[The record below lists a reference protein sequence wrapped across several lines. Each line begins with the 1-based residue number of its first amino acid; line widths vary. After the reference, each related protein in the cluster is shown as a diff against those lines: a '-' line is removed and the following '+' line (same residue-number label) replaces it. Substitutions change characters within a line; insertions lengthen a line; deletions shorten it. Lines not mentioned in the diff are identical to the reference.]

1 MAETVFRGPGFVG
14 GSMLDGRIETMDGP
28 SVTYQGDG
36 IPDCRFWPTRK
47 DGLYPGRVP
56 AILNSPYVVMCD
68 NIPQAASTTSL
79 AAAQAPTINV
89 PLTLSAGALAQ
100 ANGTTAGN
108 PTMSPGVPLIPLTVA
123 ANGSMQWSGAA
134 VSVLALD
141 FGFTTGTT
149 TTGGTSQTITVP
161 DSTLFY
167 PGQWLYVG
175 GAGNSGKTL
184 PLLTQVLTLASAT
197 TITVSVGAASAI
209 TNAPIGSANMPG
221 PLPFQSPGGV
231 GQYLP
236 TSVQPYFNAG
246 TGLGAFL
253 NPPEAVA
260 RCLSVTA
267 NAGATVQN
275 VTFNGYDVFGQKL
288 TCTVATVAAAT
299 VFTPKA
305 FKYLVSVVPGTTDAG
320 HTLSIGTSDTYGFN
334 LRSDKWEYTSTLWN
348 GAFLTANAGWL
359 AGVKTNPA
367 TAATGDVRGT
377 FQMSTSATTGGSNA
391 GAGGTGA
398 TATASNG
405 STVRLMMA
413 TTIPLYND
421 VFATPQ
427 NPAPLFGVIQF

>member
-1 MAETVFRGPGFVG
+1 MAETVFRGPGYVA
-14 GSMLDGRIETMDGP
+14 GSMLDGRDETMDGP
-28 SVTYQGDG
+28 SITYQADSF
-36 IPDCRFWPTRK
+36 PDVRFWPTKK

-68 NIPQAASTTSL
+68 NIPQAAATAAL
-79 AAAQAPTINV
+79 AATQAPVAAT

-100 ANGTTAGN
+100 ANGSTAGN
-108 PTMSPGVPLIPLTVA
+108 PTMSPGIPLVPLTVA

-134 VSVLALD
+134 VSVIALD

-149 TTGGTSQTITVP
+149 TTGGTSTTITVP

-167 PGQWLYVG
+167 PGQWVYVG

-184 PLLTQVLTLASAT
+184 PLLTQVLALASAT

-221 PLPFQSPGGV
+221 PLPSGA
-231 GQYLP
+231 
-236 TSVQPYFNAG
+236 TSGPAVYQPSSAQPYLNNG
-246 TGLGAFL
+246 GLATFL

-260 RCLSVTA
+260 RCLSLTA

-288 TCTVATVAAAT
+288 TCTVATVAGAT

-305 FKYLVSVVPGTTDAG
+305 FKYLVSVVPSTADAG
-320 HTLSIGTSDTYGFN
+320 HLLSVGLSDTYGFN

-348 GAFLTANAGWL
+348 GAFLTANTGWL
-359 AGVKTNPA
+359 AGVKTTPA

-377 FQMSTSATTGGSNA
+377 FQLSTSATTGGSNSGA
-391 GAGGTGA
+391 GAAGA

-413 TTIPLYND
+413 MTVPLYND
-421 VFATPQ
+421 LFASPLT
-427 NPAPLFGVIQF
+427 PAPLFGVTQF